1 MHKIN
6 SNKNILHK
14 IEIIRENLSD
24 LKKEKEIQNNPKTEK
39 NIKKIETQ
47 LDNIY
52 YYYGINY
59 DNEDL
64 NMPIKKI
71 ITIKSNKQTSSFFKW
86 IFNNYEM

>member
-1 MHKIN
+1 MHKIDL
-6 SNKNILHK
+6 NKNILHK
-14 IEIIRENLSD
+14 IEIIRETLSD

-52 YYYGINY
+52 FYYKI
-59 DNEDL
+59 DFENEDL
-64 NMPIKKI
+64 NVPIKKF